1 MDIGDIANVLGS
13 VTDLLD
19 KGGDFLKSV
28 REVKAEVRAW
38 QSGEPA
44 AYAGRAGYP
53 AVANYQSPGPS
64 LAAEIRQVAA
74 SNGDPWVPESTG
86 GIGGIDL
93 TGVWCPPMN
102 VYDQC
107 VLRQSGAYLNVAA
120 VFGGMMIFAGE
131 GLFDPRTRAL
141 AFAGRY
147 LSGAPAEVRA
157 QLLPNA
163 MINGVLTV
171 PSPWGVP
178 MSNPLVLQRLQ

>member
-1 MDIGDIANVLGS
+1 MDISDIANVLGT

-38 QSGEPA
+38 QSGELPA
-44 AYAGRAGYP
+44 HAGRAGYP
-53 AVANYQSPGPS
+53 AAASYRSAGPS
-64 LAAEIRQVAA
+64 LAAEVRQVAA
-74 SNGDPWVPESTG
+74 FNGDPWVPDTTA

-107 VLRQSGAYLNVAA
+107 VLRQSGAYLNVSA

-131 GLFDPRTRAL
+131 GLFDPHSRAL

-147 LSGAPAEVRA
+147 VSGAPAEVRA

-163 MINGVLTV
+163 VINGILTV
-171 PSPWGVP
+171 PNPWGFP